1 MAQITVKGNVGKDPE
16 IKFVKTARGDVA
28 LVEFSLAHT
37 PRERKGEEWVDGETT
52 WFRVIQ
58 WGAKGEVLVDTISK
72 GDTVIVLGTL
82 KQSQY
87 KSKDGTDKSAL
98 EINATDIGVV
108 PKVSKAKK
116 VEDTPPW

>member
-16 IKFVKTARGDVA
+16 LKNVNTARGSVA

-58 WGAKGEVLVDTISK
+58 WGVKAETLVNTISK

-82 KQSQY
+82 KQSSY
-87 KSKDGTDKSAL
+87 KAKDGTTKSAL
-98 EINATDIGVV
+98 EINASDIGVV
-108 PKVSKAKK
+108 PKVSKKT
-116 VEDTPPW
+116 EDTPPW